1 MTDLQ
6 FNIIRKLF
14 WVVSILIFGALL
26 VFLALEDRVP
36 SGIRTIVHENE
47 WSSGIE
53 GWGPAHR
60 ITSLSNNQVQ
70 INIDPVYL
78 RVFLP
83 RKFQDVDIVL
93 WYKDPSKKID
103 RMGAQLINGRYDNWQ
118 FNLTEFSDLESIGG
132 WQKSYVSLSLEN
144 ADFTDRAYRFIL
156 SAPGLDKQS
165 QKLEIKKIQLTFYRE
180 PLSWSKIKKILHLN

>member
-70 INIDPVYL
+70 INIDPV
-78 RVFLP
+78 
-83 RKFQDVDIVL
+83 
-93 WYKDPSKKID
+93 
-103 RMGAQLINGRYDNWQ
+103 
-118 FNLTEFSDLESIGG
+118 
-132 WQKSYVSLSLEN
+132 
-144 ADFTDRAYRFIL
+144 
-156 SAPGLDKQS
+156 
-165 QKLEIKKIQLTFYRE
+165 
-180 PLSWSKIKKILHLN
+180 